1 MEEISSDP
9 ENFLDMSLRIVII
22 FILLGWNVFE
32 SLALRMAYP
41 STMIALW
48 ESPLWRI
55 ALLFSVWLGAEWC
68 PRIGI
73 LTGIAVSMYI
83 ANMIQIS

>member
-1 MEEISSDP
+1 MLIYDV
-9 ENFLDMSLRIVII
+9 VII

>member
-9 ENFLDMSLRIVII
+9 ENFLDMSLRIVMILT
-22 FILLGWNVFE
+22 LLGWNVFE

-41 STMIALW
+41 STIIALW
-48 ESPLWRI
+48 ESPLWRFT
-55 ALLFSVWLGAEWC
+55 LLFSVWLGAEWC